1 MILGSSPLARGLP
14 DVSRGTWRTSGIIP
28 ARAGFTR
35 FRRGIHPGLSD
46 HPRSRGVYAPPA
58 FVGSVFAGS
67 SPLARGLRVSGM
79 ILRVSRGIIPARA
92 GFTQHHRNHGPTRRD
107 HPRSRGVYH
116 RGPGEFLSPF
126 GSSPLARGLQIVG
139 EIIAQPVGIIPAR
152 AGFTGL
158 NPRLH
163 HRIPDHP
170 RSRGVYRMAA
180 HGACRGRGSSPLARG
195 LRDRR
200 RPAGR

>member
-126 GSSPLARGLQIVG
+126 GSSPLARGLLLDRVVQLAV
-139 EIIAQPVGIIPAR
+139 ERIIPAR
-152 AGFTGL
+152 AGFTFRRHG
-158 NPRLH
+158 PRRH
-163 HRIPDHP
+163 GWDHP
-170 RSRGVYRMAA
+170 RSRGVYPRTRPATA
-180 HGACRGRGSSPLARG
+180 RTWGSSPLARG
-195 LRDRR
+195 LPRS
-200 RPAGR
+200 AM